1 MREEQGARSKE
12 NITLGRSMRDER
24 NTGDRDK
31 KRDQQLRMRKE
42 REEPRPQAGARR
54 TAGW

>member
-24 NTGDRDK
+24 NTGVRDE
-31 KRDQQLRMRKE
+31 KRDQQLRMKNE
-42 REEPRPQAGARR
+42 REEPRPQTGARR